1 MLPAGNHT
9 WATGCLG
16 YRTAVA
22 GEGGS
27 VVDGGG
33 GRARMALH
41 GCHGTLA
48 VKHHNLLC
56 MAV

>member
-1 MLPAGNHT
+1 MLPAGNHA

-16 YRTAVA
+16 YHTVA

-41 GCHGTLA
+41 GCHGTPA
-48 VKHHNLLC
+48 VKKHNLSC
-56 MAV
+56 MVV